1 MIPRELISQIRRI
14 EIRTRRLVN
23 DVLAGEYHSVFKGRG
38 VEFEEVR
45 EYQHGDD
52 IRTIDWNVTAR
63 MRQPFVKRYREER
76 ELTVMLLV
84 DASSS
89 SMFGTTDKMKGE
101 IAVELSALM
110 AFSAIKNND
119 RVGLMMF
126 TDKVEKF
133 IPPKKG
139 KKHVLRLI
147 REILM
152 FEPEGGSTNIK
163 AALEFLGRIQ
173 KRKSV
178 VFLISDFMSE
188 NFNDSLR
195 LTNQRHDL
203 ITISITDPRE
213 VEMPPI
219 GFLELEDAETGEII
233 IIDTYDRSVRQRFS
247 DAAAADMSKLELDF
261 KKMKIDHVPVR
272 TDRSYID
279 PLVRFFKQRAKRY

>member
-14 EIRTRRLVN
+14 EIRTNRLVN

-45 EYQHGDD
+45 EYQAGDD

-63 MRQPFVKRYREER
+63 MGQPFVKRYREER

-89 SMFGTTDKMKGE
+89 SLFGTTEKMKGE
-101 IAVELSALM
+101 LAVELSALL

-119 RVGLMMF
+119 RVGLMLF
-126 TDKVEKF
+126 TNTIEKY

-139 KKHVLRLI
+139 KNHVLRLI
-147 REILM
+147 RELLL
-152 FEPEGGSTNIK
+152 FEPKGGSTDIN
-163 AALEFLGRIQ
+163 AALEFLGKVL

-178 VFLISDFMSE
+178 VFLLSDFMTE
-188 NFNDSLR
+188 NYHEALR
-195 LTNQRHDL
+195 ITNQRHDL

-219 GFLELEDAETGEII
+219 GFLELQDAETGEII
-233 IIDTYDRSVRQRFS
+233 VIDTYDPAVRSHFAQE
-247 DAAAADMSKLELDF
+247 AATDLSRLSTNF
-261 KKMKIDHVPVR
+261 KRMKIDHVPVR
-272 TDRSYID
+272 TDQSYID
-279 PLVRFFKQRAKRY
+279 PLVRFFQQRARRY